1 MKKVIISLVAFASLG
16 FGDTD
21 NHWLKAVEE
30 ICEKSGNAFACHES
44 GMMYLD
50 GLHGVKPNY
59 VKALKFLTKA
69 CEAKEDNERKFQ
81 ACFQL

>member
-30 ICEKSGNAFACHES
+30 ICENLAMH
-44 GMMYLD
+44 
-50 GLHGVKPNY
+50 LHAMSQV
-59 VKALKFLTKA
+59 
-69 CEAKEDNERKFQ
+69 
-81 ACFQL
+81 